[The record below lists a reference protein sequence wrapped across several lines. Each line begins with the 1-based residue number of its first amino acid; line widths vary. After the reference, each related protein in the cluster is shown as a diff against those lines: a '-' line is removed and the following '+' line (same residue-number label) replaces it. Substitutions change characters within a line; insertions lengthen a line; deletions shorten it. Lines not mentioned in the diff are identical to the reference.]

1 MKYIGKMLILLGVL
15 AFIYGNRDY
24 IIGFIMEN
32 VIKKPDVSFE
42 HKNNYYLDY
51 QFKFVNNV
59 ESFSLKNK
67 EDLLNLYFTVINSGV
82 NNFDFYCPEEYE
94 NCIND
99 VITLAN
105 DPTDLTNINGFIHP
119 FNSFDTI
126 ETAYDSYGRVN
137 LKIIRTYTDVEIGL
151 LNRKVDEIIKTQIK
165 DVTDKKEIIKIIN
178 DYIINNTKYD
188 KERTDNNII
197 KYSSNNAYGV
207 LYENYGICS
216 GYTDAMAL
224 FLNYYDIPNYKVISE
239 NHVWNAV
246 LLDGVWYHLDLTWD
260 DPIMDTGEEVLDH
273 TYFLVTTDELEEL
286 DNSQHR
292 FNKKVFIELA

>member
-165 DVTDKKEIIKIIN
+165 DVTDKKEIIKIIH